1 MGSRRGRAGGNIAS
15 LRLIHYS
22 WRTVIPI
29 NGSSIIKGS
38 GKCSQCHSS
47 FLSASLMEVK
57 AFPSAFILGPG
68 QPATA
73 NLPSSL
79 SLRALHVCTVVQ
91 ALKETRDG
99 TAEICQSA
107 LVTRCVT
114 VKLFHDLQLLKWS
127 KVATGRWRFLVCSFC
142 C

>member
-1 MGSRRGRAGGNIAS
+1 
-15 LRLIHYS
+15 
-22 WRTVIPI
+22 
-29 NGSSIIKGS
+29 
-38 GKCSQCHSS
+38 
-47 FLSASLMEVK
+47 MEVK